1 MRGVHGTAREGAD
14 LRWLITFADLAAV
27 MLAFFVMMFSMSEVD
42 TEKWDGAVNAINRS
56 FEPIFEEE
64 EPAVRPQAKRNLE
77 TVATAPATNLAY
89 LATLL
94 ERQVSVKPVLESM
107 RLSLLPG
114 QLIVSFPHGVLAD
127 DEGLLTPRGRSALFL
142 LSGFLAGLDNEI
154 KVIGHARRRSVDDR
168 SPWGYALRRAVLVS
182 TALQEA
188 GYRRPIEALGYNGER
203 QDPVL
208 PPGSRLDVDGR
219 IDVVVVEDLP
229 TL

>member
-1 MRGVHGTAREGAD
+1 MSAVRDEARIGPD
-14 LRWLITFADLAAV
+14 RRWLITFADLAAV

-56 FEPIFEEE
+56 FEPIFDE
-64 EPAVRPQAKRNLE
+64 EPAVRPQAERNLE

-94 ERQVSVKPVLESM
+94 ERQVRAKPVLEAVS
-107 RLSLLPG
+107 LSLLPG
-114 QLIVSFPHGVLAD
+114 QLIVSFPRGVLVD
-127 DEGLLTPRGRSALFL
+127 DKDLLTPKGRSALFL

-154 KVIGHARRRSVDDR
+154 NVIGHARQRPVDDR
-168 SPWGYALRRAVLVS
+168 SPWDYALRRAVLVS
-182 TALQEA
+182 EALQDA
-188 GYRRPIEALGYNGER
+188 GYRRPIEALGYGAER

-219 IDVVVVEDLP
+219 IDVVVVEDTP